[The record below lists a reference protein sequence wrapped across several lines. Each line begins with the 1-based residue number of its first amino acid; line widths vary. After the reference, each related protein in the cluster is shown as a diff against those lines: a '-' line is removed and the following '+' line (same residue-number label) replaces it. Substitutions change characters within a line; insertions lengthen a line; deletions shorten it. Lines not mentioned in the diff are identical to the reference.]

1 LKLVNAF
8 HTLIATGGY
17 SGYFPKI
24 PGTFATVVGIFLYYP
39 IRFLPFV
46 LQGLLIL
53 FFFALGLWSSSNL
66 EKKAG
71 EKDPGVIVID
81 EIVGV
86 WIALFLIPF
95 QLKYL
100 LFAFIFFRFF
110 DIKKPLFI
118 HPLQSL
124 KGGWGIMLDD
134 CLAGLYTNLVLQGI
148 HYFWD

>member
-1 LKLVNAF
+1 MKKVHHLV
-8 HTLIATGGY
+8 ATGCY

-24 PGTFATVVGIFLYYP
+24 PGTFATVVGILLYYP
-39 IRFLPFV
+39 IQSLPFPF
-46 LQGLLIL
+46 QGFLIL
-53 FFFALGLWSSSNL
+53 LFFAIGLWSSSIF
-66 EKKAG
+66 EKEVGK
-71 EKDPGVIVID
+71 KDPGIIVID
-81 EIVGV
+81 EIVGI

-134 CLAGLYTNLVLQGI
+134 CLAGLYTNLLLQGI
-148 HYFWD
+148 RYFWR